1 MNWSRR
7 RLAEGART
15 FLVLAAVFIVVAVI
29 IETVL
34 GRSDSRIATEFMLVT
49 SMVIAIQVYVG
60 NSGLV
65 SFGHVAFFAIAAY
78 VAALAA
84 MSPEN
89 LANIAP
95 DVPSWLAE
103 MQADLPVAVGLG
115 IVAVLVFAAFT
126 GVPFARMKASVVS
139 AATLALL
146 VLVHS
151 VINLW
156 SGMTNGPLGLVNVP
170 DLVDTWVVLGTCLI
184 ITAAALTYRAS
195 PWGVKLQAVRDDEV
209 AAAALGIPVARMRF
223 AAWMVSAV
231 LMALGGSVW
240 ALNAMAFAPSQFY
253 FADTFAML
261 SMLVIGGLG
270 SVTGAVLG
278 SAIVTMLSEV
288 LREFEGGMSLGQ
300 IQVPELP
307 GIVQMATAV
316 LILVILIWR
325 PGGILRNEE
334 AGAVSLSS
342 FRPKGRAR

>member
-7 RLAEGART
+7 RLAESART
-15 FLVLAAVFIVVAVI
+15 FIVLGLVFTVIAVV

-65 SFGHVAFFAIAAY
+65 SFGHIAFFAIAAY
-78 VAALAA
+78 VAGLAA
-84 MSPEN
+84 LPPER
-89 LANIAP
+89 LASIAP
-95 DVPSWLAE
+95 DVPAWLANLE
-103 MQADLPVAVGLG
+103 ASLPVAVGLAL
-115 IVAVLVFAAFT
+115 VAVVIFAAFT

-156 SGMTNGPLGLVNVP
+156 SGVTHGPLGLVNVP
-170 DLVDTWVVLGTCLI
+170 DLVNTWVVLGTCLI
-184 ITAAALTYRAS
+184 ITAAALLFRAS
-195 PWGVKLQAVRDDEV
+195 PWGLRLQAVREDEV
-209 AAAALGIPVARMRF
+209 AAAALGIPIARTRF
-223 AAWMVSAV
+223 TGWMVSAV
-231 LMALGGSVW
+231 LMGLGGSVW
-240 ALNAMAFAPSQFY
+240 ALNAMAFAPAQFY
-253 FADTFAML
+253 FTDTFAML

-278 SAIVTMLSEV
+278 AAIVTVLSEL
-288 LREFEGGMSLGQ
+288 LRNLEGGIVIGGLE
-300 IQVPELP
+300 IPELP

-316 LILVILIWR
+316 LILLILIWR
-325 PGGILRNEE
+325 PGGLLGNEE
-334 AGAVSLSS
+334 AGAFKFSALRGRGKSS
-342 FRPKGRAR
+342 

>member
-7 RLAEGART
+7 RLAESART
-15 FLVLAAVFIVVAVI
+15 FLVLGLVFTVIAVV

-65 SFGHVAFFAIAAY
+65 SFGHIAFFAIAAY
-78 VAALAA
+78 TAGLAALP
-84 MSPEN
+84 SER
-89 LANIAP
+89 LASIAP
-95 DVPSWLAE
+95 DVPAWLANLE
-103 MQADLPVAVGLG
+103 ASLPVAVGLAL
-115 IVAVLVFAAFT
+115 VAVVIFAAFT

-156 SGMTNGPLGLVNVP
+156 SGVTHGPLGLVNVP
-170 DLVDTWVVLGTCLI
+170 DLVNTWVVLGTCLI
-184 ITAAALTYRAS
+184 ITAAALLFRAS
-195 PWGVKLQAVRDDEV
+195 PWGLRLQAVREDEV
-209 AAAALGIPVARMRF
+209 AAAALGIPIARTRF
-223 AAWMVSAV
+223 IGWMVSAV

-240 ALNAMAFAPSQFY
+240 ALNAMAFAPAQFY
-253 FADTFAML
+253 FTDTFAML

-278 SAIVTMLSEV
+278 AAIVTVLSEL
-288 LREFEGGMSLGQ
+288 LRNLEGGMAIGSFQ
-300 IQVPELP
+300 IPELP

-316 LILVILIWR
+316 LILLILIWR
-325 PGGILRNEE
+325 PGGLLGNEE
-334 AGAVSLSS
+334 AGAFKLSTI
-342 FRPKGRAR
+342 RGWGKRR

>member
-7 RLAEGART
+7 RLAESART
-15 FLVLAAVFIVVAVI
+15 FLVLGLVFTIIAIV

-65 SFGHVAFFAIAAY
+65 SFGHIAFFAIAAY
-78 VAALAA
+78 VAGLAA
-84 MSPEN
+84 LPPER
-89 LANIAP
+89 LASIAP
-95 DVPSWLAE
+95 DVPAWLANLE
-103 MQADLPVAVGLG
+103 ASLPVAVGLAL
-115 IVAVLVFAAFT
+115 VAVVVFAAFT

-156 SGMTNGPLGLVNVP
+156 SGVTHGPLGLVNVP
-170 DLVDTWVVLGTCLI
+170 DLVNTWVVLATCLI
-184 ITAAALTYRAS
+184 ITAAALLFRAS
-195 PWGVKLQAVRDDEV
+195 PWGLRLQAVREDEV
-209 AAAALGIPVARMRF
+209 AAAALGIPIARTRF
-223 AAWMVSAV
+223 TGWMVSAV
-231 LMALGGSVW
+231 LMGLGGSVW
-240 ALNAMAFAPSQFY
+240 ALNAMAFAPAQFY
-253 FADTFAML
+253 FTDTFAML

-278 SAIVTMLSEV
+278 AAIVTVLSEL
-288 LREFEGGMSLGQ
+288 LRNLEGGIVIGGLE
-300 IQVPELP
+300 IPELP

-316 LILVILIWR
+316 LILLILIWR
-325 PGGILRNEE
+325 PGGLLGNDE
-334 AGAVSLSS
+334 AGGFRLSTLRGRS
-342 FRPKGRAR
+342 KG

>member
-1 MNWSRR
+1 MNWSSR
-7 RLAEGART
+7 RLTEAART
-15 FLVLAAVFIVVAVI
+15 FLVLAVIFVGVAIV
-29 IETVL
+29 IEAIL

-65 SFGHVAFFAIAAY
+65 SFGHIAFFAIAAY
-78 VAALAA
+78 AAGLAALP
-84 MSPEN
+84 PER
-89 LANIAP
+89 LASIAP
-95 DVPSWLAE
+95 DVPAWLANME
-103 MQADLPVAVGLG
+103 ASLPVAVGIA
-115 IVAVLVFAAFT
+115 IVAVIIFAAFT

-156 SGMTNGPLGLVNVP
+156 SGMTHGPLGLVNVP
-170 DLVDTWVVLGTCLI
+170 DLVNTWVVLGTCLI
-184 ITAAALTYRAS
+184 ITAAALLYRAS
-195 PWGVKLQAVRDDEV
+195 PWGLRLQAVREDEV

-223 AAWMVSAV
+223 AGWMVSAV

-240 ALNAMAFAPSQFY
+240 ALNAMAFAPAQFY
-253 FADTFAML
+253 FTDTFAML

-278 SAIVTMLSEV
+278 AIIVTVLSEV
-288 LREFEGGMSLGQ
+288 LRNLEGGLAIGGFE
-300 IQVPELP
+300 IPELP

-316 LILVILIWR
+316 LILLILIWR
-325 PGGILRNEE
+325 PGGLLGNTE
-334 AGAVSLSS
+334 AGAFS
-342 FRPKGRAR
+342 FSKMRAKGWRR

>member
-7 RLAEGART
+7 RLAEATRT
-15 FLVLAAVFIVVAVI
+15 FLVLAAFFLIIAII

-84 MSPEN
+84 MPPES
-89 LANIAP
+89 LESIAP
-95 DVPSWLAE
+95 DVPSWLAGME
-103 MQADLPVAVGLG
+103 AGLPLAVGLG
-115 IVAVLVFAAFT
+115 ILAVLVFAAFT

-156 SGMTNGPLGLVNVP
+156 SGVTNGPRGLINVP
-170 DLVDTWVVLGTCLI
+170 DLVTTWIVLGTCLV

-195 PWGVKLQAVRDDEV
+195 PWGLKLQAVRDDEV
-209 AAAALGIPVARMRF
+209 AAAALGIPIARMRF
-223 AAWMVSAV
+223 AGWMVSAA
-231 LMALGGSVW
+231 LMAFGGSVW

-253 FADTFAML
+253 FANTFAML

-278 SAIVTMLSEV
+278 AAIVTVLSEF
-288 LREFEGGMSLGQ
+288 LRNLESGVSLGGIQ
-300 IQVPELP
+300 IPELP
-307 GIVQMATAV
+307 GIVQMATAI

-325 PGGILRNEE
+325 PGGILRNDE
-334 AGAVSLSS
+334 AGAFS
-342 FRPKGRAR
+342 FRRLRLKGAPR

>member
-7 RLAEGART
+7 RLAESART
-15 FLVLAAVFIVVAVI
+15 FLVLGLVFTIIAVV

-65 SFGHVAFFAIAAY
+65 SFGHIAFFAIAAY
-78 VAALAA
+78 VAGLAA
-84 MSPEN
+84 LPPER
-89 LANIAP
+89 LASIAP
-95 DVPSWLAE
+95 DVPAWLANLE
-103 MQADLPVAVGLG
+103 ASLPVAVGLAL
-115 IVAVLVFAAFT
+115 VAVVVFAAFT

-156 SGMTNGPLGLVNVP
+156 SGVTHGPLGLVNVP
-170 DLVDTWVVLGTCLI
+170 DLVNTWVVLATCLI
-184 ITAAALTYRAS
+184 ITAAALLFRAS
-195 PWGVKLQAVRDDEV
+195 PWGLRLQAVREDEV
-209 AAAALGIPVARMRF
+209 AAAALGIPIARTRF
-223 AAWMVSAV
+223 TGWMVSAV
-231 LMALGGSVW
+231 LMGLGGSVW
-240 ALNAMAFAPSQFY
+240 ALNAMAFAPAQFY
-253 FADTFAML
+253 FTDTFAML

-278 SAIVTMLSEV
+278 AAIVTVLSEL
-288 LREFEGGMSLGQ
+288 LRNLEGGIVIGGLE
-300 IQVPELP
+300 IPELP

-316 LILVILIWR
+316 LILLILIWR
-325 PGGILRNEE
+325 PGGLLGNDE
-334 AGAVSLSS
+334 AGGFRLSAL
-342 FRPKGRAR
+342 RGRSKS

>member
-7 RLAEGART
+7 RLAESGRT
-15 FLVLAAVFIVVAVI
+15 FVVLGLVFTVIAVV

-65 SFGHVAFFAIAAY
+65 SFGHIAFFAIAAY
-78 VAALAA
+78 VAGLAA
-84 MSPEN
+84 LPPER
-89 LANIAP
+89 LASIAP
-95 DVPSWLAE
+95 DVPAWLANME
-103 MQADLPVAVGLG
+103 ASLPVAVGLAL
-115 IVAVLVFAAFT
+115 IAVVIFAGFT

-156 SGMTNGPLGLVNVP
+156 SGVTHGPLGLVNVP
-170 DLVDTWVVLGTCLI
+170 DLVNTWVVLGTCLI
-184 ITAAALTYRAS
+184 ITAAALLFRAS
-195 PWGVKLQAVRDDEV
+195 PWGLRLQAVREDEV
-209 AAAALGIPVARMRF
+209 AAAALGIPIARSRF
-223 AAWMVSAV
+223 TGWMVSAV
-231 LMALGGSVW
+231 LMGLGGSVW
-240 ALNAMAFAPSQFY
+240 ALNAMAFAPAQFY
-253 FADTFAML
+253 FTDTFAML

-278 SAIVTMLSEV
+278 AAIVTVLSEL
-288 LREFEGGMSLGQ
+288 LRNLEGGIVIGGFE
-300 IQVPELP
+300 IPELP

-316 LILVILIWR
+316 LILLILIWR
-325 PGGILRNEE
+325 PGGLLGNEE
-334 AGAVSLSS
+334 AGA
-342 FRPKGRAR
+342 FRVGNVKGWGKR

>member
-1 MNWSRR
+1 M
-7 RLAEGART
+7 LASF
-15 FLVLAAVFIVVAVI
+15 FLLVAIV
-29 IETVL
+29 IEVVL

-65 SFGHVAFFAIAAY
+65 SFGHIAFFAIAAY

-84 MSPEN
+84 MSPES
-89 LANIAP
+89 LESIAP
-95 DVPSWLAE
+95 DVPSWLADME
-103 MQADLPVAVGLG
+103 AGLPVAVGLG
-115 IVAVLVFAAFT
+115 ILAVLIFAGFT

-156 SGMTNGPLGLVNVP
+156 SGVTNGPLGLVNVP
-170 DLVDTWVVLGTCLI
+170 DLVDTWIVLGTCLI

-195 PWGVKLQAVRDDEV
+195 PWGLKLQAVREDEV

-223 AAWMVSAV
+223 AGWMVSAA

-253 FADTFAML
+253 FTDTFAML

-278 SAIVTMLSEV
+278 AAIVTVLSEL
-288 LREFEGGMSLGQ
+288 LRNLESGMSLGG
-300 IQVPELP
+300 IEIPELP

-325 PGGILRNEE
+325 PGGILKNEE
-334 AGAVSLSS
+334 AGALSIRR
-342 FRPKGRAR
+342 FGLKGAPR

>member
-7 RLAEGART
+7 RLAESART
-15 FLVLAAVFIVVAVI
+15 FLVLGLVFTIIAVV

-65 SFGHVAFFAIAAY
+65 SFGHIAFFAIAAY
-78 VAALAA
+78 VAGLAA
-84 MSPEN
+84 LPPER
-89 LANIAP
+89 LASIAP
-95 DVPSWLAE
+95 DVPAWLANLE
-103 MQADLPVAVGLG
+103 ASLPVAVGLAL
-115 IVAVLVFAAFT
+115 VAVVVFAAFT

-156 SGMTNGPLGLVNVP
+156 SGVTHGPLGLVNVP
-170 DLVDTWVVLGTCLI
+170 DLVNTWVVLATCLI
-184 ITAAALTYRAS
+184 ITAAALLFRAS
-195 PWGVKLQAVRDDEV
+195 PWGLRLQAVREDEV
-209 AAAALGIPVARMRF
+209 AAAALGIPIARTRF
-223 AAWMVSAV
+223 TGWMVSAV
-231 LMALGGSVW
+231 LMGLGGSVW
-240 ALNAMAFAPSQFY
+240 ALNAMAFAPAQFY
-253 FADTFAML
+253 FTDTFAML

-278 SAIVTMLSEV
+278 AAIVTVLSEL
-288 LREFEGGMSLGQ
+288 LRNLEGGIVIGGLE
-300 IQVPELP
+300 IPELP

-316 LILVILIWR
+316 LILLILIWR
-325 PGGILRNEE
+325 PGGLLGNDE
-334 AGAVSLSS
+334 AGGFRLSTLRGRS
-342 FRPKGRAR
+342 KG